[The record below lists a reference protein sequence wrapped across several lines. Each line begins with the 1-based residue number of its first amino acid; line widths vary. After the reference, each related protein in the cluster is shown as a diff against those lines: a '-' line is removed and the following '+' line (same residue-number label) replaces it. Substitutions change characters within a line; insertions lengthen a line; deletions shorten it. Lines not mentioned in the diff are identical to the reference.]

1 MLGEIAL
8 LIKGL
13 DTAIGLVK
21 AGLDRKKDIEGMA
34 SEIHGF
40 FESKQAVEAKISELK
55 KGKDKYQGSALEEA
69 IAISEESRK
78 IKEMMVRIG
87 KAYSL
92 AGKSPEWQQIQRNAA
107 NIQKERDFQLSK
119 SNRKKIIQDRKDAEF
134 YVVLKYIF
142 GVMLI
147 LIGIGGLVFVVA
159 MNSNV

>member
-1 MLGEIAL
+1 MIGEIAL

-13 DTAIGLVK
+13 DTAISLVK
-21 AGLDRKKDIEGMA
+21 AGLDKKKDIEGMA

-40 FESKQAVEAKISELK
+40 FESKQAVEAKITELK
-55 KGKDKYQGSALEEA
+55 TGKDKYQGSALEEA

-78 IKEMMVRIG
+78 IKEMMASLG

-92 AGKSPEWQQIQRNAA
+92 AGKSPEWQRIQRNAS
-107 NIQKERDFQLSK
+107 NIQKERDFQNAK

-147 LIGIGGLVFVVA
+147 LIGIGGIVFAVA
-159 MNSNV
+159 MTQ